1 MIPERSIP
9 RIAVSG
15 IGSGALLMALFTT
28 MWALIANYGYH
39 NRDHHVIA
47 VLFIALAVLF
57 VVYALDIFKKAK
69 QFPAATSDADIAEK
83 KRTGKWFGII
93 FGLEGIAIPIAV
105 NIVIFLHH
113 PELVIPSI
121 ALVVGLHFYPL
132 ARVFKR
138 NVDYYLATW
147 TCIVAITAMMLLLKK
162 SISEQDGFAFV
173 GTGVAIATSCY
184 GLYMISYYK
193 KLMAKANV

>member
-1 MIPERSIP
+1 MTTEHTVP
-9 RIAVSG
+9 RVAISS

-39 NRDHHVIA
+39 SRDYHIIA
-47 VLFIALAVLF
+47 VLFIALAALF
-57 VVYALDIFKKAK
+57 VVYAFNIFKTSK
-69 QFPAATSDADIAEK
+69 QFPEATSDADIAEK

-93 FGLEGIAIPIAV
+93 FGLEGIFIPIAINV
-105 NIVIFLHH
+105 VIALHH
-113 PELVIPSI
+113 PELIIPSI
-121 ALVVGLHFYPL
+121 ALVVGLHFFPL

-147 TCIVAITAMMLLLKK
+147 TCIVAISAMMLLLKK
-162 SISEQDGFAFV
+162 SITEQDGFAFV

-184 GLYMISYYK
+184 GLYMIAHFK
-193 KLMAKANV
+193 KLTAEAKA

>member
-1 MIPERSIP
+1 MTTERSIP
-9 RIAVSG
+9 RVAVSSL
-15 IGSGALLMALFTT
+15 GSGALLMAVFTT
-28 MWALIANYGYH
+28 MWALIANHGYQG
-39 NRDHHVIA
+39 RDHHLIA
-47 VLFIALAVLF
+47 VVFVALAILF
-57 VVYALDIFKKAK
+57 VVYAIDIFKKSK
-69 QFPAATSDADIAEK
+69 QFPEPTSDTDIAER

-105 NIVIFLHH
+105 NIVINLHH

-138 NVDYYLATW
+138 KVDYYLATW
-147 TCIVAITAMMLLLKK
+147 TCIVAIIAITLLLRKTITELD
-162 SISEQDGFAFV
+162 SFAFV

-193 KLMAKANV
+193 KLMVKVNE